1 MRNIGERKG
10 RHSFESRNPEKYWIP
25 GQAGNNKIQK
35 ICVAI
40 YLRGEI
46 EMGSDV
52 MGQLQLKAKANPQR
66 VVFPEA
72 NEEKILRAV
81 RQVQDMGMAYPTL
94 VGEPKAVAVL
104 AGSVGISLDGITV
117 VDHTDAGKVEQFSS
131 GYAKISPDFP
141 ASAVKRMLKDPLN
154 FAAMMVKL
162 DEADCMVAGLSH
174 TTGEVIMA
182 SEMIIGLQEGI
193 STVSST
199 GILSIPGYEGP
210 EGNLLG
216 IADCAVCPAPDSKEL
231 ADIAISTAD
240 TLHRLLGWEPRVALL
255 SFSTKGSA
263 SHERVD
269 LVLKALEI
277 VRERRP
283 ELLID
288 GELQLDSAIVP
299 KVAARKVK
307 GGSPVAGKAN
317 ILIFPDLNAGNIGVK
332 LVQQFA
338 KAVAYGPLLQ
348 GFAKPVSDLSRGAP
362 VEEIVGATT
371 MVAVRAQNK

>member
-1 MRNIGERKG
+1 MDMRT
-10 RHSFESRNPEKYWIP
+10 
-25 GQAGNNKIQK
+25 
-35 ICVAI
+35 
-40 YLRGEI
+40 
-46 EMGSDV
+46 DV
-52 MGQLQLKAKANPQR
+52 MEQLQLKARTNLQR

-72 NEEKILRAV
+72 SEEKILRAV
-81 RQVQDMGMAYPTL
+81 RQVRDMGIANPIL
-94 VGEPKAVAVL
+94 VGEPKAVSVL
-104 AGSVGISLDGITV
+104 AGSIGISLDGITV
-117 VDHTDAGKVEQFSS
+117 VDPTDSGKVEQFAG
-131 GYAKISPDFP
+131 GYAKINPDLP
-141 ASAVKRMLKDPLN
+141 PSAVKRMLKNPLY

-162 DEADCMVAGLSH
+162 GEADCMVAGLSH

-199 GILSIPGYEGP
+199 GIPSIPGYDGP
-210 EGNLLG
+210 EGSLLG

-240 TLHRLLGWEPRVALL
+240 TLNRLLGWEPRVALL

-269 LVLKALEI
+269 TVLKALEM

-299 KVAARKVK
+299 EVAARKVK
-307 GGSPVAGKAN
+307 GESPVAGKAN

-332 LVQQFA
+332 LVQRFA

-371 MVAVRAQNK
+371 MVAVRAQK

>member
-1 MRNIGERKG
+1 MR
-10 RHSFESRNPEKYWIP
+10 
-25 GQAGNNKIQK
+25 
-35 ICVAI
+35 
-40 YLRGEI
+40 
-46 EMGSDV
+46 MDV
-52 MGQLQLKAKANPQR
+52 MEQLQLKARANPQR

-72 NEEKILRAV
+72 DEEKILRAA
-81 RQVQDMGMAYPTL
+81 RQVQDMGIAYPIL
-94 VGEPKAVAVL
+94 VGEPKTVSAL
-104 AGSVGISLDGITV
+104 AGSIGVSLDGINV
-117 VDHTDAGKVEQFSS
+117 VGHNDAGMIERFVSE
-131 GYAKISPDFP
+131 YTKINPDFP
-141 ASAVKRMLKDPLN
+141 ASAVKRMLKDPLY

-210 EGNLLG
+210 EGSLLG
-216 IADCAVCPAPDSKEL
+216 IADCAVCPAPNSKEL

-240 TLHRLLGWEPRVALL
+240 TLHRLLDWEPRVALL

-263 SHERVD
+263 THERVD
-269 LVLKALEI
+269 TVLKALEM

-283 ELLID
+283 KMLID

-299 KVAARKVK
+299 EVAARKVK

-338 KAVAYGPLLQ
+338 KAMAYGPLLQ
-348 GFAKPVSDLSRGAP
+348 GFARPVSDLSRGAP

-371 MVAVRAQNK
+371 MVAVRAQSK

>member
-1 MRNIGERKG
+1 M
-10 RHSFESRNPEKYWIP
+10 H
-25 GQAGNNKIQK
+25 AD
-35 ICVAI
+35 V
-40 YLRGEI
+40 I
-46 EMGSDV
+46 E
-52 MGQLQLKAKANPQR
+52 QLQLKAKANPQR

-72 NEEKILRAV
+72 NEDKILRAACQV
-81 RQVQDMGMAYPTL
+81 RDMGIAYPIL
-94 VGEPKAVAVL
+94 VGEPKAVSAL
-104 AGSVGISLDGITV
+104 AGSIGVSLDGITLAN
-117 VDHTDAGKVEQFSS
+117 HTDTGKVEQFVSE
-131 GYAKISPDFP
+131 YAKINPDFP
-141 ASAVKRMLKDPLN
+141 ASAVKRMLRDPLY

-182 SEMIIGLQEGI
+182 SEMVIGLLEGI

-210 EGNLLG
+210 EGSLLG
-216 IADCAVCPAPDSKEL
+216 IADCAVCPAPDAKEL

-240 TLHRLLGWEPRVALL
+240 TLHSLLGWEPRVALL

-269 LVLKALEI
+269 TVLKALEM

-283 ELLID
+283 EMLID

-299 KVAARKVK
+299 EVAARKVK
-307 GGSPVAGKAN
+307 EGSPVAGKAN
-317 ILIFPDLNAGNIGVK
+317 ILIFPNLDAGNIGVK
-332 LVQQFA
+332 LVQRFA

-362 VEEIVGATT
+362 VDEIVGAIT
-371 MVAVRAQNK
+371 MVAVRAQTTRRNGDAATR

>member
-1 MRNIGERKG
+1 MSANVME
-10 RHSFESRNPEKYWIP
+10 
-25 GQAGNNKIQK
+25 Q
-35 ICVAI
+35 
-40 YLRGEI
+40 LR
-46 EMGSDV
+46 
-52 MGQLQLKAKANPQR
+52 LKAKANPQR

-72 NEEKILRAV
+72 TEEKILRV
-81 RQVQDMGMAYPTL
+81 SRLVQDMSIAYPIL
-94 VGEPKAVAVL
+94 VGEPKTLSVL
-104 AGSVGISLDGITV
+104 AASIGVSLESIKV
-117 VDHTDAGKVEQFSS
+117 VDHTDQEKVEHFVS
-131 GYAKISPDFP
+131 GYSKINPDFP
-141 ASAVKRMLKDPLN
+141 AAAVKRMLKDPLH

-193 STVSST
+193 STVSSM
-199 GILSIPGYEGP
+199 GIMSIPGYEGP
-210 EGNLLG
+210 EGSLLG

-240 TLHRLLGWEPRVALL
+240 TVHKLLGWEPRVALL

-269 LVLKALEI
+269 TVLKALEM

-299 KVAARKVK
+299 EVAARKVK

-317 ILIFPDLNAGNIGVK
+317 ILIFPDLSAGNIGVK

-362 VEEIVGATT
+362 LEEIVGATM
-371 MVAVRAQNK
+371 MVVVRAQNK

>member
-1 MRNIGERKG
+1 M
-10 RHSFESRNPEKYWIP
+10 ST
-25 GQAGNNKIQK
+25 
-35 ICVAI
+35 
-40 YLRGEI
+40 
-46 EMGSDV
+46 DV
-52 MGQLQLKAKANPQR
+52 MEQLQLKAKANLQR

-72 NEEKILRAV
+72 NEEKILRAA
-81 RQVQDMGMAYPTL
+81 RQVRDMGIAYPIL
-94 VGEPKAVAVL
+94 VGELKAVSVL
-104 AGSVGISLDGITV
+104 AGRIGVSLDGITV
-117 VDHTDAGKVEQFSS
+117 ADHTDAGKVEQFTS
-131 GYAKISPDFP
+131 GYAQINPDLP
-141 ASAVKRMLKDPLN
+141 TSAVKRKLKDPLY
-154 FAAMMVKL
+154 FAVMMVKL
-162 DEADCMVAGLSH
+162 GEADCMVAGLSH

-199 GILSIPGYEGP
+199 GILLIPGYEGP

-240 TLHRLLGWEPRVALL
+240 TLHSLMGWEPRVALL

-263 SHERVD
+263 SHDRVAT
-269 LVLKALEI
+269 VLKALEM

-283 ELLID
+283 DLLID

-299 KVAARKVK
+299 EVAAKKVR
-307 GGSPVAGKAN
+307 GDSPVAGRAN

-332 LVQQFA
+332 LVQRFA
-338 KAVAYGPLLQ
+338 KGVAYGPLLQ

-362 VEEIVGATT
+362 VEEIVGAVT

>member
-1 MRNIGERKG
+1 M
-10 RHSFESRNPEKYWIP
+10 ST
-25 GQAGNNKIQK
+25 
-35 ICVAI
+35 
-40 YLRGEI
+40 
-46 EMGSDV
+46 DV
-52 MGQLQLKAKANPQR
+52 MGQLQLKARANPQR

-72 NEEKILRAV
+72 NEEKILRAT
-81 RQVQDMGMAYPTL
+81 RQVKDMGITYPIL
-94 VGEPKAVAVL
+94 VGEPKAVSIL
-104 AGSVGISLDGITV
+104 AGSIGMSLDGITV
-117 VDHTDAGKVEQFSS
+117 VDPTDEGKVEQFASR
-131 GYAKISPDFP
+131 YVKINPDFP
-141 ASAVKRMLKDPLN
+141 VSAVKHMLKDPLN
-154 FAAMMVKL
+154 FAATMVKL

-174 TTGEVIMA
+174 TTGEVIMS

-240 TLHRLLGWEPRVALL
+240 TLHSLLGWEPRVALL

-263 SHERVD
+263 THERVET
-269 LVLKALEI
+269 VLKALEI

-283 ELLID
+283 ELRID

-299 KVAARKVK
+299 EVAARKVK

-332 LVQQFA
+332 LVQRFA

-371 MVAVRAQNK
+371 MVAVCAQNK

>member
-1 MRNIGERKG
+1 MDVLE
-10 RHSFESRNPEKYWIP
+10 
-25 GQAGNNKIQK
+25 Q
-35 ICVAI
+35 
-40 YLRGEI
+40 LR
-46 EMGSDV
+46 
-52 MGQLQLKAKANPQR
+52 LKAKANPQR

-72 NEEKILRAV
+72 SEEKILRAA
-81 RQVQDMGMAYPTL
+81 RQVRDMGIAYPIL
-94 VGEPKAVAVL
+94 VGEPKAVSLL
-104 AGSVGISLDGITV
+104 AGSIGVSLDGMTV
-117 VDHTDAGKVEQFSS
+117 VDHTDAGKVEQFTS
-131 GYAKISPDFP
+131 GYAKINPDFP
-141 ASAVKRMLKDPLN
+141 APAVKRMLKDPLN

-162 DEADCMVAGLSH
+162 GEADCMVAGLSH

-216 IADCAVCPAPDSKEL
+216 IADCAVCPDPDSNEL

-263 SHERVD
+263 GHERVD
-269 LVLKALEI
+269 TVLKALEI

-299 KVAARKVK
+299 EVAARKVK
-307 GGSPVAGKAN
+307 GGSAVAGKAN

-338 KAVAYGPLLQ
+338 KAAAYGPLLQ

-371 MVAVRAQNK
+371 MVVVRAQKK

>member
-1 MRNIGERKG
+1 MDM
-10 RHSFESRNPEKYWIP
+10 ST
-25 GQAGNNKIQK
+25 
-35 ICVAI
+35 
-40 YLRGEI
+40 
-46 EMGSDV
+46 DV
-52 MGQLQLKAKANPQR
+52 MEQLQLKAKANPQR

-72 NEEKILRAV
+72 NEEKILRAA
-81 RQVQDMGMAYPTL
+81 RQVRDMGIAYPIL
-94 VGEPKAVAVL
+94 VGEPKAIYAL
-104 AGSVGISLDGITV
+104 AGSIGVSLDKITV
-117 VDHTDAGKVEQFSS
+117 VDHSDAGKVDQFATR
-131 GYAKISPDFP
+131 YAEINPDFP
-141 ASAVKRMLKDPLN
+141 ASAVKRMLKDPLY

-210 EGNLLG
+210 EDSLLG

-240 TLHRLLGWEPRVALL
+240 TIQRLLGWEPRVALL

-269 LVLKALEI
+269 MVLKALEI

-299 KVAARKVK
+299 EVAARKVK

-317 ILIFPDLNAGNIGVK
+317 VLIFPDLNAGNIGVK

-371 MVAVRAQNK
+371 MVAVRAQKNYCKVVN

>member
-1 MRNIGERKG
+1 M
-10 RHSFESRNPEKYWIP
+10 S
-25 GQAGNNKIQK
+25 A
-35 ICVAI
+35 
-40 YLRGEI
+40 
-46 EMGSDV
+46 DV
-52 MGQLQLKAKANPQR
+52 MEQLQLKARANPQR

-72 NEEKILRAV
+72 NEEKILRAA
-81 RQVQDMGMAYPTL
+81 RQVKEMGIAYPIL
-94 VGEPKAVAVL
+94 VGDPKAVSGL
-104 AGSVGISLDGITV
+104 AGSIGISLDGITV
-117 VDHTDAGKVEQFSS
+117 VDHNDAGKVEQFAR
-131 GYAKISPDFP
+131 GYAKINPDFP
-141 ASAVKRMLKDPLN
+141 GSAVKRMLKAPLY
-154 FAAMMVKL
+154 FAAMVVKL

-182 SEMIIGLQEGI
+182 SEMVIGLQEGI

-240 TLHRLLGWEPRVALL
+240 TLHGLLDWEPRVALL

-263 SHERVD
+263 THERVD
-269 LVLKALEI
+269 TVLKALEI

-299 KVAARKVK
+299 EVAARKVK

-317 ILIFPDLNAGNIGVK
+317 ILIFPDLNSGNIGVK
-332 LVQQFA
+332 LVQRFA
-338 KAVAYGPLLQ
+338 RAVAYGPLLQ

>member
-1 MRNIGERKG
+1 
-10 RHSFESRNPEKYWIP
+10 
-25 GQAGNNKIQK
+25 
-35 ICVAI
+35 
-40 YLRGEI
+40 
-46 EMGSDV
+46 MGADV
-52 MGQLQLKAKANPQR
+52 MDQLQLKAKANLQR

-72 NEEKILRAV
+72 NEEKILRAA
-81 RQVQDMGMAYPTL
+81 RQVREMGIAHPIL
-94 VGEPKAVAVL
+94 VGEPRAVSVL
-104 AGSVGISLDGITV
+104 AGSIGISLDGITV
-117 VDHTDAGKVEQFSS
+117 VDHTEARKVEQFAG
-131 GYAKISPDFP
+131 GYAKINPDFP
-141 ASAVKRMLKDPLN
+141 TSACKRMLKDPLY

-182 SEMIIGLQEGI
+182 SEMIIGLLEGI

-269 LVLKALEI
+269 TVLKALEM

-299 KVAARKVK
+299 EVAARKVK
-307 GGSPVAGKAN
+307 GESPVAGKAN

-332 LVQQFA
+332 LVQRFA